1 MKIGAHV
8 STAGGI
14 SNAVAR
20 GQKIDC
26 EAIKIFGSPPQTW
39 AFKTVSGEEIE
50 GFKQGLTDS
59 GIGSVFL
66 HAIYLINFGTASKE
80 T

>member
-8 STAGGI
+8 SISGGI
-14 SNAVAR
+14 SNAAAR
-20 GQKIDC
+20 GQKIGC
-26 EAIKIFGSPPQTW
+26 QAIQIFGSPSPTW
-39 AFKTVSGEEIE
+39 AFKAVPADEIE
-50 GFKQGLTDS
+50 RFKQGLVDS